1 MRRCPFY
8 SMKASVGSFSDAI
21 GMEMGFLQY
30 LSVFPSSHRK
40 KKKREGGSYTA
51 SKVLQELSQATLGQM
66 SGNRDA
72 TMVAP
77 SALFC
82 LILTSWCPQQ
92 GNQGEGL
99 LLVVLLQEVK
109 GAMAIVWTRAGWHG

>member
-8 SMKASVGSFSDAI
+8 SMKASVGSFSGAI

-51 SKVLQELSQATLGQM
+51 SKVL
-66 SGNRDA
+66 
-72 TMVAP
+72 
-77 SALFC
+77 
-82 LILTSWCPQQ
+82 
-92 GNQGEGL
+92 
-99 LLVVLLQEVK
+99 
-109 GAMAIVWTRAGWHG
+109 